1 MTGWRG
7 WLGVGCLALLAVA
20 PPAAAQNLADFDYEN
35 LSFRGVGLE
44 VGGVY
49 PSRVEPAPTLGLRM
63 DLGYLGPGVRITPTI
78 GYWSSRMKRVEVRK
92 LELRV
97 NELVD
102 RSSPPGTPPA
112 NVDLG
117 RIDWS
122 DLMIGLDGH
131 VVWSVPFGFLTY
143 LGVGAAAHIMNGGGE
158 AVANTF
164 VEDLLDTVTAGFN
177 LHGGVEY
184 PVTERFRLYGTAR
197 YELLGEL
204 RYGQLSVGTQF
215 MFGPAAPGEM
225 R

>member
-1 MTGWRG
+1 MSFWRR
-7 WLGVGCLALLAVA
+7 WWGVGVVCGVVA
-20 PPAAAQNLADFDYEN
+20 ATPAAGQELADFDYEN

-44 VGGVY
+44 IGGVF
-49 PSRVEPAPTLGLRM
+49 PSRVESVVGLGLRM
-63 DLGYLGPGVRITPTI
+63 DLGYLGPGVRITPTF
-78 GYWSSRMKRVEVRK
+78 GYWSSRMKRIEVRK

-102 RSSPPGTPPA
+102 RSSPPGSPPA
-112 NVDLG
+112 DVDLG

-143 LGVGAAAHIMNGGGE
+143 LGAGAAAHIMNGGGE

-164 VEDLLDTVTAGFN
+164 IEDLLDTVTAGFN

-184 PVTERFRLYGTAR
+184 PISDQLRLYGTAR
-197 YELLGEL
+197 YELLGDL

-215 MFGPAAPGEM
+215 MFGPSAPGEL